1 MSVSRT
7 TVRLI
12 ATFVASGALVG
23 AAAMPALAAGSGHDR
38 DSGRGYS
45 QSYRIEHDRHF
56 GDRDRDGDRGRHH
69 DRDRGRHHD
78 RDHDRDWDH
87 RWDRRWNHRWD
98 RDWDRRWDR
107 DWDRR
112 WDRGWHHG
120 WYNDRRWDHDRYPG
134 GR

>member
-45 QSYRIEHDRHF
+45 QSYRSDHDRHY
-56 GDRDRDGDRGRHH
+56 GDWDRDG

-78 RDHDRDWDH
+78 RDWDRRWDHRWDHRWDRDWDH
-87 RWDRRWNHRWD
+87 RWN
-98 RDWDRRWDR
+98 
-107 DWDRR
+107 
-112 WDRGWHHG
+112 RGWHHG

-134 GR
+134 RR